1 MRQFRLL
8 ITVIGLMSLWVF
20 SPYSAAQAWP
30 SQPIKLIVPFP
41 PGGTT
46 DQIARHVQPH
56 LQQSLGVQVVV
67 ENRGGAS
74 GAIGSGIAAKSAPDG
89 YTFLVAFDPYG
100 VNPSLIPDLPFD
112 SQRDLA
118 PIMLIG
124 KSPMV
129 FTTHPSTSYRSFAD
143 LLKEVRAKPASVGYG
158 TIGAGSLAHLA
169 VILMSK
175 QSGFSM
181 NHVPYK
187 GGGPLVTDAIAGH
200 VPVAIATVALLMPHI
215 QSGKARALAVT

>member
-1 MRQFRLL
+1 
-8 ITVIGLMSLWVF
+8 
-20 SPYSAAQAWP
+20 
-30 SQPIKLIVPFP
+30 
-41 PGGTT
+41 
-46 DQIARHVQPH
+46 
-56 LQQSLGVQVVV
+56 
-67 ENRGGAS
+67 
-74 GAIGSGIAAKSAPDG
+74 
-89 YTFLVAFDPYG
+89 
-100 VNPSLIPDLPFD
+100 
-112 SQRDLA
+112 
-118 PIMLIG
+118 MLIG

-129 FTTHPSTSYRSFAD
+129 FTSHPSTSYRSFAD

-215 QSGKARALAVT
+215 QSGKARALAVTSPKRFAQLPEVPTVAEQGVSGFDAEAWWGLLAPSKTPAPIMARMHSEFSKALRLPSVNEKLTQQGLVLSLSTPEAFGKFLAEEIERWGRVVKENKITAGG